1 MQIVFAKGMMMG
13 FSQLAEEQFQ
23 ALQEMSIIGMNHAA
37 TALSQL
43 MERNIHLK
51 VPRVLAKDVTHVP
64 KLLGRTQFLMIGVY
78 LQILGDARG
87 NIVMV
92 FTRENAMQM
101 LDSLLSGDK
110 PRGALLTALEVSA
123 LKEVGNIL
131 ASAYLNALGERLKMT
146 LIPSVPVLSFDMT
159 GAVVDF
165 VLNKLG
171 DLGDPSFMIETEFAE
186 DNDNFSGHFYLL
198 PDHAS
203 LDIILQKISDS
214 AETLAVNH
222 NIQG

>member
-1 MQIVFAKGMMMG
+1 MVFN
-13 FSQLAEEQFQ
+13 QLAEEQLH
-23 ALQEMSIIGMNHAA
+23 ALQEMGVIGMNHAA

-51 VPRVLAKDVTHVP
+51 VPRVLAMDVTQVP
-64 KLLGRTQFLMIGVY
+64 ELLGRTHFLVIGIY

-87 NIVMV
+87 NIMMV

-101 LDSLLSGDK
+101 LDNLLSRDK
-110 PRGALLTALEVSA
+110 PRSVLLNALEVSA

-131 ASAYLNALGERLKMT
+131 ASAYLNALGKSLKMT

-165 VLNKLG
+165 VLNKQGKLG
-171 DLGDPSFMIETEFAE
+171 DLPFMIETEFAE
-186 DNDNFSGHFYLL
+186 DNDNFSGHFFLL

-203 LDIILQKISDS
+203 LDIILRKIS
-214 AETLAVNH
+214 
-222 NIQG
+222 

>member
-1 MQIVFAKGMMMG
+1 MQNDFAKGIMMD
-13 FSQLAEEQFQ
+13 FSQLGEEQLQ
-23 ALQEMSIIGMNHAA
+23 ALQEMSITGMDNAA

-51 VPRVLAKDVTHVP
+51 VPRVLAMDAAQVP
-64 KLLGRTQFLMIGVY
+64 EFLGTTQFLVIGVY
-78 LQILGDARG
+78 IQILGDARG
-87 NIVMV
+87 NIMMV

-101 LDSLLSGDK
+101 LDNLLSRDK
-110 PRGALLTALEVSA
+110 PRSALLNALEVSA
-123 LKEVGNIL
+123 MKEVGNIL
-131 ASAYLNALGERLKMT
+131 ASAYLNALGKRLKMT

-171 DLGDPSFMIETEFAE
+171 ELGDLSFMIETEFAE
-186 DNDNFSGHFYLL
+186 DNDNFSGHFFLL

-203 LDIILQKISDS
+203 LDIILSKISVCS
-214 AETLAVNH
+214 
-222 NIQG
+222 G